1 MNSIQPTHYL
11 ERHLYGTHKTISL
24 SSVICKWMVRG
35 KNCSLPYALSGL
47 FLIIFSSITGAGPP
61 QKLPPDPGL
70 AEQLIGITSEN
81 YRIRESNHFTICY
94 DTDYAAVRS
103 MTGRLE
109 GTYDA
114 IARFSKS
121 LKWTAGLPDDRM
133 GVILFDQFD
142 AFTRYAKDAGLSS
155 STMAGFYSQQTN
167 LSAFCH
173 TLHSP
178 AMKNIVQ
185 QIDQIEKR
193 LQKFN
198 TNPSN
203 RRGVQSRSD
212 ATLRQLQS
220 LQLQRD
226 AIVKRINRYVIQHEV
241 AHQMFF
247 NIGVHALRKYN
258 PYWLVEGLA
267 CQFET
272 PQTDPRGQLRRTNH
286 MRLADFRDALGV
298 GLKAKRVTQQ
308 EYLEA
313 VRDGRWIPLVDF
325 ITDPD
330 LFVQRDEKVTFRYA
344 QAWALVFYLH
354 RIHKDE
360 FSRYLH
366 AITVLELK
374 TYPDRE
380 HILNTFESIF
390 SRVDESMEEDWINT
404 MLKLRLDIHE
414 AGRE

>member
-1 MNSIQPTHYL
+1 MNSIHPSHYS
-11 ERHLYGTHKTISL
+11 ERQLHDTNKNKSL
-24 SSVICKWMVRG
+24 CGVIYSLLVRG
-35 KNCSLPYALSGL
+35 KNVDIPYPLSGL
-47 FLIIFSSITGAGPP
+47 LLIIFSSITWAYPP
-61 QKLPPDPGL
+61 QKLPPDPDL
-70 AEQLIGITSEN
+70 AAQLIGITSKD
-81 YRIRESNHFTICY
+81 YRIRESEHFTICY

-114 IARFSKS
+114 IARFSES
-121 LKWTAGLPDDRM
+121 LKWTDGLPDYRM

-142 AFTRYAKDAGLSS
+142 AFAQYTKNAGLSA

-173 TLHSP
+173 TLNSP

-185 QIDQIEKR
+185 QIDHIEKR
-193 LQKFN
+193 LQSFN
-198 TNPSN
+198 
-203 RRGVQSRSD
+203 SRSYSSSEVQARID
-212 ATLRQLQS
+212 ATLQQLRS

-226 AIVKRINRYVIQHEV
+226 AIVKRINRYVIQHEA
-241 AHQMFF
+241 AHQMLF

-258 PYWLVEGLA
+258 PNWLVEGLA

-298 GLKAKRVTQQ
+298 GLKAKRVTEQ
-308 EYLEA
+308 EYKEA
-313 VRDGRWIPLVDF
+313 VRDGQWVPLADF

-330 LFVQRDEKVTFRYA
+330 LFIQRDEKVTFRYA

-354 RIHKDE
+354 RKHKDE
-360 FSRYLH
+360 FSKYLN
-366 AITVLELK
+366 AITLLELK
-374 TYPDRE
+374 AYPDRE
-380 HILNTFESIF
+380 HILNTFETIF
-390 SRVDESMEEDWINT
+390 SKTDESMEADWIKT
-404 MLKLRLDIHE
+404 MLKLRLDIHQ
-414 AGRE
+414 AGRK

>member
-1 MNSIQPTHYL
+1 MNSIHPSHCS
-11 ERHLYGTHKTISL
+11 ERQLYDTHKNISL
-24 SSVICKWMVRG
+24 CGVIYSLMVRG
-35 KNCSLPYALSGL
+35 KNVDIPYCLSGL
-47 FLIIFSSITGAGPP
+47 FLIIFSSMTWAVPP
-61 QKLPPDPGL
+61 QKLPPDPDL
-70 AEQLIGITSEN
+70 AAQLIGITSKD
-81 YRIRESNHFTICY
+81 YRIRESEHFTICY
-94 DTDYAAVRS
+94 NTDYAAVRS

-121 LKWTAGLPDDRM
+121 LKWTEGLPDDRM

-142 AFTRYAKDAGLSS
+142 AFARYAKEAGLSA

-178 AMKNIVQ
+178 VMKNIVQ

-193 LQKFN
+193 LQKLN
-198 TNPSN
+198 NNPYN
-203 RRGVQSRSD
+203 RRGAQSRSD
-212 ATLRQLQS
+212 ATLQQLRS

-226 AIVKRINRYVIQHEV
+226 AIVKRINRYVIQHEA
-241 AHQMFF
+241 AHQMLF

-298 GLKAKRVTQQ
+298 GLKAKRITQQ

-313 VRDGRWIPLVDF
+313 VRAGRWVPLVDF

-354 RIHKDE
+354 RKHKDE
-360 FSRYLH
+360 FSKYLN
-366 AITVLELK
+366 AITLLELK
-374 TYPDRE
+374 AYPDRE
-380 HILNTFESIF
+380 HILNTFESVF
-390 SRVDESMEEDWINT
+390 SKTDETMEADWINT
-404 MLKLRLDIHE
+404 MLKLRLDLHQ